1 MRNKIAVALKVHE
14 TRARWDGPSITRPEA
29 IMTCFVTCAG
39 SGRVGISARRMNDK
53 GGRST
58 HFLRAAKSAALSA
71 E

>member
-1 MRNKIAVALKVHE
+1 
-14 TRARWDGPSITRPEA
+14 
-29 IMTCFVTCAG
+29 MTCFVTCAG
-39 SGRVGISARRMNDK
+39 SGRVGITARRMNDK